1 MISDLLHCLE
11 AEVSKRDPRITG
23 LEVVYPGSRQNRLHL
38 IVSVLHSERRE
49 LRLPVTVSLE
59 DINEGN
65 LPPVIGVILQT
76 VDLSTW
82 GLWGC
87 KHVRESV
94 KVTA

>member
-1 MISDLLHCLE
+1 MLSDFLHCLE
-11 AEVSKRDPRITG
+11 TEVIKRDPRITG
-23 LEVVYPGSRQNRLHL
+23 LEMVYPASGQKRLQL
-38 IVSVLHSERRE
+38 IVSVLHLERRE
-49 LRLPVTVSLE
+49 LRIPVTVSLE